1 MDNTNILEI
10 KTVQSNSIKT
20 LVESLKEVLT
30 DVNIYFDQTGMKIMT
45 MDSARVSLVYTKL
58 NAQNFEQYYCKDK
71 VTIGI
76 NVLML
81 FKLLKTIGNNDI
93 LTIFVEE
100 KKTNELGIMI
110 ENKEKNTT
118 VKCYLKMLDINDER
132 IDIPDIE
139 YDSVI
144 SMPSTDFQKYTRDLS
159 IISNSIIIESDDDKF
174 TLSADGDFASQ
185 KIEIGE
191 TQNGLVFSKK
201 NTNVKEVFDI
211 KYINCFT
218 KSTNLCSTVE
228 IFLKRQFPLIVEYNV
243 ANLGKIQ
250 FCLAPKVSN

>member
-1 MDNTNILEI
+1 MADNYVLNI
-10 KTVQSNSIKT
+10 KTVQSSSIKT

-30 DVNIYFDQTGMKIMT
+30 DVNIYFDKSGMKIMT

-58 NAQNFEQYYCKDK
+58 NSQNFEEYFCKDK
-71 VTIGI
+71 LTVGI
-76 NVLML
+76 NVLIL
-81 FKLLKTIGNNDI
+81 FKLLKTISNNDI
-93 LTIFVEE
+93 LSFFIEE
-100 KKTNELGIMI
+100 ERTNELGIMI
-110 ENKEKNTT
+110 ENKEKNTV
-118 VKCYLKMLDINDER
+118 VKSFLKMLDINDER

-144 SMPSTDFQKYTRDLS
+144 SMPSADFQKYTRDLS
-159 IISNSIIIESDDDKF
+159 TISNNLIIKSNDSKF
-174 TLSADGDFASQ
+174 TLCADGDFASQ

-191 TQNGLVFSKK
+191 TQNGLIFSKK
-201 NTNVKEVFDI
+201 NTSVEETFDI

-228 IFLKRQFPLIVEYNV
+228 IFLKKQFPLIVEYNV

-250 FCLAPKVSN
+250 FCLAPKNVN